1 MRYFLLTILLMAATL
16 LEASAATTA
25 GMEDEDKQTASGQQ
39 SDMAALIAKLPKIS
53 GYLQTGWNYSTAGEG
68 TSSFQAKRLRLIADG
83 TVTPKLAFR
92 LQIEAFNGIPGSL
105 TPNGQK
111 NLQVMDAFATY
122 TFNPAFKVRAG
133 QYYLPLGYENYDIS
147 PATLETVDFSNIV
160 YRMVCRNPY
169 EYNFVDYGRDLGVMI
184 MGDLFPSQEGFNHL
198 SYDLSVSNGS
208 LPMKDDPNKSK
219 DIVAAITVRPIK
231 FLNIKASHGWGE
243 YTHTE
248 VDEDGN
254 EYRSLYNTMNRTILG
269 AWYNDPDGIFARTE
283 YGFLKGEDKMF
294 DERGFYVIAGY
305 NIQAKCGKFLPMV
318 RYDRY
323 EDKVLQTS
331 VNNYDRILA
340 GLTFQPFP
348 NLKIQLNYQHGFY
361 SDKAADAIG
370 KDGYDQVQL
379 MGLFKF

>member
-1 MRYFLLTILLMAATL
+1 MRYFLLTILFAASSL
-16 LEASAATTA
+16 FCASATTTA
-25 GMEDEDKQTASGQQ
+25 GMEDEDKQAVSGQQ
-39 SDMAALIAKLPKIS
+39 SDMAALLAKLPKIS

-68 TSSFQAKRLRLIADG
+68 TSSFQAKRLRLLADG
-83 TVTPKLAFR
+83 TVGPKIAFR

-111 NLQVMDAFATY
+111 NIQVMDAFATY
-122 TFNPAFKVRAG
+122 SFSPAFKVRAG

-169 EYNFVDYGRDLGVMI
+169 EYDFVDYGRDLGVMI
-184 MGDLFPSQEGFNHL
+184 MGDLFPSEKGFNHL

-219 DIVAAITVRPIK
+219 DIVGALTVRPFK
-231 FLNIKASHGWGE
+231 YLNIKASHSWGE
-243 YTHTE
+243 YTHT
-248 VDEDGN
+248 DEDGT
-254 EYRSLYNTMNRTILG
+254 RSLYNTMNRTILG

-283 YGFLKGEDKMF
+283 YGFLKGENKTF
-294 DERGFYVIAGY
+294 DERGFYAMAGY
-305 NIQAKCGKFLPMV
+305 NFQTKYGTFLPVV

-323 EDKVLQTS
+323 EDKVFETTA
-331 VNNYDRILA
+331 NNYDRILA
-340 GLTFQPFP
+340 GITYQPIA

-361 SDKAADAIG
+361 SDKASEAIG
-370 KDGYDQVQL
+370 KDGYDQIQL
-379 MGLFKF
+379 MGMFKF